1 METFKLPF
9 YYTDG
14 ILLFI
19 GTIENSH
26 KNSTRTASD
35 PATSLDMQS
44 VSNKT
49 HPYRD
54 LALWL
59 VLSWGTWAGLSLS
72 RHKKILIIITSVII
86 STPASPLPCYQ
97 KEEEPC
103 ADGTVGLHEQDGA
116 VCVYCICPGNQTA
129 TSARASWEGPSGAK
143 REIQGNVPLL
153 KQLQQLL
160 QVLPYAHMQAP
171 LLPVHHTH
179 PLCLKHSCTTRLQ
192 SSFQLKTMQDPQPF
206 SYQPTIP
213 PWCVCPPH
221 HYPSQ

>member
-1 METFKLPF
+1 METFKFPF

-14 ILLFI
+14 ILLSI

-26 KNSTRTASD
+26 KNSTHTASD

-72 RHKKILIIITSVII
+72 RHKKILIIIISVII

-116 VCVYCICPGNQTA
+116 VCVCTA
-129 TSARASWEGPSGAK
+129 FAL
-143 REIQGNVPLL
+143 EIKQ
-153 KQLQQLL
+153 QLQQGHPGKGP
-160 QVLPYAHMQAP
+160 QVPKEKFRETFLY
-171 LLPVHHTH
+171 
-179 PLCLKHSCTTRLQ
+179 
-192 SSFQLKTMQDPQPF
+192 
-206 SYQPTIP
+206 
-213 PWCVCPPH
+213 
-221 HYPSQ
+221 